1 MSKIKNP
8 VKCGRCLVDM
18 ETLYFNDGRAKFI
31 RCPRCL
37 KLYVDKKEEDS
48 DD

>member
-1 MSKIKNP
+1 MKKDSRNAP
-8 VKCGRCLVDM
+8 VCPVCFVPY

-37 KLYVDKKEEDS
+37 KLYVDKKEES
-48 DD
+48 E